1 MVPYILML
9 WSMSPECNELN
20 EKDFSKYV
28 YKKNIFLI
36 YVTKLAKNMIR
47 GIKKPKRKKH
57 RNQSDF
63 RKQKRNDIDFRE

>member
-1 MVPYILML
+1 MFI
-9 WSMSPECNELN
+9 
-20 EKDFSKYV
+20 
-28 YKKNIFLI
+28 KKTFLI

-63 RKQKRNDIDFRE
+63 RKQKRSDIDFRE